1 MVVAQE
7 EQVRLAVLVD
17 RILVQQEMVPSVK
30 AVTATFSQTAVA
42 VAVVT
47 MVVAVDH
54 GLVVAVDLRIQIQ
67 EPLLQ

>member
-1 MVVAQE
+1 V

-17 RILVQQEMVPSVK
+17 RITVQLEMVPSVK
-30 AVTATFSQTAVA
+30 AVTATLIQTAVA

-47 MVVAVDH
+47 TVVAVDH